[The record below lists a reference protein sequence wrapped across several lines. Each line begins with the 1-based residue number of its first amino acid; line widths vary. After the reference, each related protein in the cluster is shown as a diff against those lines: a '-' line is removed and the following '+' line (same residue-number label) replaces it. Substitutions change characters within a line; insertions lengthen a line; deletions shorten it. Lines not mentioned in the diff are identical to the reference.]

1 MVARSEHGVLH
12 AGGFGNRSPGIGVE
26 LVGMK
31 LTRQLGVLV
40 NRNLL
45 VPLHPFA
52 AAGNGIDAPMHEQ
65 AELGVSPPG
74 NARRRVIVGNHRLL
88 GPGDGSRGQDH

>member
-1 MVARSEHGVLH
+1 MVARGKHGVLH

-52 AAGNGIDAPMHEQ
+52 AGGNGIDAPMHEE
-65 AELGVSPPG
+65 AELSVAPPG
-74 NARRRVIVGNHRLL
+74 DARSCRTVGNHRLL